1 MSPKAALA
9 FVKAQG
15 IVLES
20 ARGPVP
26 NLAERVAGGRIRGSW
41 WAHRKGREIFWLT
54 RAVRD
59 SPAIL
64 VCRLVQG
71 KVTYVHRR
79 LWPALVR
86 LARRIG
92 VTRLAAIREIHLP
105 SGKHIVRV
113 TPFPRWLPAGVRRA
127 ARRLSDA
134 RAAAAL
140 GGRFLRPRA
149 ARR

>member
-41 WAHRKGREIFWLT
+41 WGHPKGREIFRLT

-59 SPAIL
+59 SQAIL
-64 VCRLVQG
+64 VCRLVQR

-92 VTRLAAIREIHLP
+92 ATRLAAIREIHLP

-113 TPFPRWLPAGVRRA
+113 TPFPRWVPAGVRRA
-127 ARRLSDA
+127 ARRLSDT

-140 GGRFLRPRA
+140 GGRLLRPRA
-149 ARR
+149 AGR